1 VLAAFV
7 MVALPV
13 SVTLVSSTSDDPEPV
28 ELREGFAGW
37 LDANA
42 VEAQRLL
49 TGVGEA
55 MGRLEAVVTS
65 GDAAEL
71 PAAQAA
77 GRTAIADAQEL
88 WASAPPH
95 QAGEAI
101 AGALDAYL
109 AATNGATVG
118 EDPGGEGLSTQAG
131 IDAAQQDMVEAI
143 EQVQVVAAGAP

>member
-49 TGVGEA
+49 TGGGEA

-101 AGALDAYL
+101 AGALDAY
-109 AATNGATVG
+109 TNGATVG